1 MTQKPKIFDILAVY
15 GLVLAYVLLSS
26 FIFRLDEPR
35 WINLLFPTGIA
46 AIPLLYAFSRRM
58 SLPAVFPVTRVTRRE
73 TAGALLLVPAVLVLL
88 IPLAAFMKPFLPE
101 ETPTDAAFIEDL
113 LSGGFAYAFF
123 FIAVFP
129 AVTEEILFRG
139 FILSGLRVNAGKWP
153 AIIICSLLFAS
164 LHLDPLKMLFTL
176 IPGFAIT
183 VVAWKTRSLIL
194 PVLMHFVHNGILFYV
209 LWKSVFNI
217 TFP

>member
-1 MTQKPKIFDILAVY
+1 MTIKPKIFDILAVY

-46 AIPLLYAFSRRM
+46 AIPLLYAFYRRM
-58 SLPAVFPVTRVTRRE
+58 SLPAVFPVARVTRRE
-73 TAGALLLVPAVLVLL
+73 TAGALLLVPAVLV
-88 IPLAAFMKPFLPE
+88 FL
-101 ETPTDAAFIEDL
+101 FL
-113 LSGGFAYAFF
+113 G
-123 FIAVFP
+123 VFP

-139 FILSGLRVNAGKWP
+139 FILSGLRANAGKWP

-209 LWKSVFNI
+209 LWNSVFNI
-217 TFP
+217 AFP